1 VLDKQGGKVR
11 FRERFMRLWVL
22 SRVLRNPR
30 LLPTGTGREGKWV
43 QIVRPHLSG
52 LLE

>member
-30 LLPTGTGREGKWV
+30 LLPTGTGREGQWV